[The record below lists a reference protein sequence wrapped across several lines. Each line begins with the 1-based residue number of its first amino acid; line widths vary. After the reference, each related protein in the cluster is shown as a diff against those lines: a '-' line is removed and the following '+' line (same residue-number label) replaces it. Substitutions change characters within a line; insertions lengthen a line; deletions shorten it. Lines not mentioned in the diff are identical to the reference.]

1 MPPHGS
7 LPDEAVAAIMAYA
20 YTTPPAE
27 PLKTPSTVTQLR
39 TAASE
44 GKSSKTPPEPLG

>member
-20 YTTPPAE
+20 YTTP
-27 PLKTPSTVTQLR
+27 LR
-39 TAASE
+39 TIKNSFNSHTAPHS
-44 GKSSKTPPEPLG
+44 GLRR